1 MLTFILILLKIKT
14 KPSGIF
20 VPNVRLFFFLKKTII
35 TDKKKIRNL
44 FHNSILKSECGESED
59 QRFLQADKEAA
70 QQC

>member
-1 MLTFILILLKIKT
+1 MLDYY
-14 KPSGIF
+14 
-20 VPNVRLFFFLKKTII
+20 FFLKKTII